1 MAFQDVE
8 LKTFLDTKV
17 VRVAC
22 NTYSLKTRPPFTLWE
37 KIRKSSASIKAWELL
52 IMGKL
57 KKKNSSFKLQPVGR
71 DRGLQAGAWAIL
83 TKSVGL
89 FRIIGISFGNHLL

>member
-1 MAFQDVE
+1 M
-8 LKTFLDTKV
+8 
-17 VRVAC
+17 
-22 NTYSLKTRPPFTLWE
+22 
-37 KIRKSSASIKAWELL
+37 KAWELL

-57 KKKNSSFKLQPVGR
+57 KKKKNSSFKLQPVGR
-71 DRGLQAGAWAIL
+71 ERGLQAGAWAIL